1 MKKEQFY
8 ENGRFRLGLVLGAN
22 LNDEEEWRI
31 INGYLGAVTPEEFKE
46 DIALYANKCFNSSQ
60 SYH

>member
-31 INGYLGAVTPEEFKE
+31 IKEYLSNTTPEGFKS